1 VSAAFR
7 YEFRMQVR
15 KRSMWLA
22 NGVVVL
28 LLGLL
33 SADQLVDVL
42 HDPAAKAAMTST
54 ALLVNL
60 ILPVGYGCFLAD
72 RLVRDDRL
80 GVAPILDTTPA
91 SAGGRLAGKYLGSCA
106 AAAIPLAI
114 VHFGFAALYAATAG
128 RPVALGW
135 AVALFAVVIVPA
147 VLFVGAFALVVPLL
161 IPAPLF
167 RVLFVG
173 YWFWGNALSPAQ
185 IPTLAQSLLTPV
197 GAYPLQAIFG
207 YRGPDGTV
215 RLAGPVPGAAF
226 NLLRP
231 EATALTAWLSIG
243 VLLALA
249 ALVLSAAPTLRARTT
264 R

>member
-1 VSAAFR
+1 MSAAFR
-7 YEFRMQVR
+7 YEFLMQVR
-15 KRSMWLA
+15 KRSMWVA
-22 NGVVVL
+22 YGVIVL

-33 SADQLVDVL
+33 SFRTLGDVL
-42 HDPAAKAAMTST
+42 HDPVAKETVASIAF
-54 ALLVNL
+54 LVNL

-80 GVAPILDTTPA
+80 GVAAVLDATPA
-91 SAGGRLAGKYLGSCA
+91 STAGRLAGKYLGACA

-114 VHFGFAALYAATAG
+114 VHFGFAGLYAAVAG

-147 VLFVGAFALVVPLL
+147 LLFVGAFALVVPLFV
-161 IPAPLF
+161 PAPLF

-173 YWFWGNALSPAQ
+173 YWFWGNAIYPGSM
-185 IPTLAQSLLTPV
+185 PTLSQSLVSPI
-197 GAYPLQAIFG
+197 GGYPLQVMFG
-207 YRGPDGTV
+207 YPGGDV
-215 RLAGPVPGAAF
+215 EIAGPVPGALLNF
-226 NLLRP
+226 LRP
-231 EATALTAWLSIG
+231 EATTATAWLSIG

-249 ALVLSAAPTLRARTT
+249 ALVLSAAPALRARTT